1 MLFAQKEP
9 ATESWIHAEYFG
21 GFDHG
26 AGVKEVISFA
36 SMRVGRS
43 SGLLGLRQGRQATRP
58 RAVYAKVIRPLGEKI
73 MERAR
78 VNGVELAYEL
88 RGAGTPIV
96 MIHGAQGDQT
106 MYAGLAAALA
116 PSYQVLTFDQRG
128 SGLSEK
134 PDMPYSIAMLA
145 DDTAALMDH
154 LKISSAHII
163 GVSMGGMIAQEFAL
177 RHPQKVRALV
187 LGCTTPGGPKSV
199 RLGGDALTNAYSPKP
214 MTAEERG
221 KALAEA
227 AFTKGYLA
235 KHPEV
240 VASMIESRRNRPIDS
255 AAFPHRM
262 KAAMEHDT
270 FDRLGEIRCPTLV
283 ITGKDDAL
291 ISWENSRLLAQHI
304 KGAEE
309 LILEPAG
316 HCFWLEQPEA
326 SKDAIAGF
334 LSRNDRS

>member
-1 MLFAQKEP
+1 
-9 ATESWIHAEYFG
+9 
-21 GFDHG
+21 
-26 AGVKEVISFA
+26 
-36 SMRVGRS
+36 
-43 SGLLGLRQGRQATRP
+43 
-58 RAVYAKVIRPLGEKI
+58 

-78 VNGVELAYEL
+78 INGVEIAYDL

-96 MIHGAQGDQT
+96 MIHGAQGDQS
-106 MYAGLAAALA
+106 MFNGMAADFAK
-116 PSYQVLTFDQRG
+116 SYRVLTFDQRG

-154 LKISSAHII
+154 LEIASAHII

-177 RHPQKVRALV
+177 RHPNKVRSLV
-187 LGCTTPGGPKSV
+187 LGCTTPGGPNSI
-199 RLGGDALTNAYSPKP
+199 RMGGAALTNAYSIKP

-235 KHPEV
+235 KHPEI
-240 VASMIESRRNRPIDS
+240 VASMIESRRSRPIDS

-262 KAAMEHDT
+262 KAAQEHNT
-270 FDRLGEIRCPTLV
+270 YDRLGEIRSPTLV

-291 ISWENSRLLAQHI
+291 ISWENSRILTQRI
-304 KGAEE
+304 EGAEE
-309 LILEPAG
+309 IILEPAG
-316 HCFWLEQPEA
+316 HCFWLEQPEKSNA
-326 SKDAIAGF
+326 AIAGF
-334 LSRNDRS
+334 ISRH